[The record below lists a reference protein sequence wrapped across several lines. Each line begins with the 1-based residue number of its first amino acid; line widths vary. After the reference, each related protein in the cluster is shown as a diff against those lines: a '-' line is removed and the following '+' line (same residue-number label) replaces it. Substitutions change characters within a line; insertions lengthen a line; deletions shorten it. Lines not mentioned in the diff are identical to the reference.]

1 MNIPLRNRLL
11 IKAISYA
18 ALLSL
23 VMLFAITPVSAGES
37 VFEVGKIYQLS
48 GGAFDYEVKILSK
61 PDKYG
66 WVKVKPMDD
75 TTMRVTGNQG
85 YMNITVFRFAKE
97 IE

>member
-48 GGAFDYEVKILSK
+48 GGYEVKILSK